1 MTSTMTSCGA
11 AMAEITERLRERGR
25 KSTNWID
32 RLAVKDAADEI
43 DRLRALLREARGEI
57 PLRAAN
63 IGLRERIDAALA
75 EAARSGEP
83 SR

>member
-1 MTSTMTSCGA
+1 
-11 AMAEITERLRERGR
+11 MAEITERLRERGR